1 MFPAMFC
8 KAGGLGLPLPIRN
21 LQFQIHHAVR
31 GARVLAFVFCR
42 DCKCPSPP
50 LTPVGSPSP
59 ALGTREKRSV
69 ISPVLGRNR
78 YGHFNAFKGIVT
90 AVTFGVDDA
99 IGDFHA
105 ADDFSE
111 GRVLTIQ
118 ERRIGDAD
126 KKL

>member
-1 MFPAMFC
+1 MFC

-21 LQFQIHHAVR
+21 LQFQIHHAFR

-42 DCKCPSPP
+42 DCKCP
-50 LTPVGSPSP
+50 LTPAPSTSSGQ
-59 ALGTREKRSV
+59 ALSCFGEREWS
-69 ISPVLGRNR
+69 RNR
-78 YGHFNAFKGIVT
+78 YRHFNAFKRIIS
-90 AVTFGVDDA
+90 AVAFGVDDS

-105 ADDFSE
+105 TDDFSE
-111 GRVLTIQ
+111 GRVLTVQ